1 MPVVLIGLNARG
13 GGGGARLYGSFPDV
27 SCFCVLRLWRSGLGV
42 LEFAIDYAWF
52 KDPKLYVR

>member
-1 MPVVLIGLNARG
+1 MRGG